1 MKGIKGRTIFL
12 TSKDERLRDVL
23 MTGKKVDKMEE
34 KKDSSKEESPI
45 PMLILVAIIIL
56 GTISLVVFLIIG
68 E

>member
-1 MKGIKGRTIFL
+1 MKGIKGKTIFL
-12 TSKDERLRDVL
+12 SSKNERLRDVL
-23 MTGKKVDKMEE
+23 MAGKEVDKMKE